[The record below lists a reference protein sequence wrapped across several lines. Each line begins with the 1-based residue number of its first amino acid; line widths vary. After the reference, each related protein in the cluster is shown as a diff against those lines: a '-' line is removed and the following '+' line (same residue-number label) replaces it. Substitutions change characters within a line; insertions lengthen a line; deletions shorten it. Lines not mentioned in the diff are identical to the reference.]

1 MMSATAEEQQ
11 VLQQQCLANNLI
23 IKPDELQVKERK
35 RYFSVISLVVNYWR
49 NAMVRKKL
57 VPSTLRKKLKIPSK
71 SNFSFS

>member
-35 RYFSVISLVVNYWR
+35 RCFSVISFVVNYWR

-57 VPSTLRKKLKIPSK
+57 VPSTLRKKTEDP
-71 SNFSFS
+71 F